1 MAELSRCGGPA
12 IGRGR
17 AGGTATAAKE
27 RTLPAAEASVDGRAR
42 GDDAITVGG
51 GSWEADE
58 TEVDG
63 GSVEL

>member
-12 IGRGR
+12 SGRGR
-17 AGGTATAAKE
+17 ADGAAKE
-27 RTLPAAEASVDGRAR
+27 RTLPAAEASVDGRAG